1 MRRRGRPAG
10 RGRPATTAEWPAAP
24 AGAGRGRQHAIDGEV
39 GGCHRQAVERRA
51 GVGIGSSACGAGG
64 RDRGRALNSG
74 LQDAADARDGKS
86 RAEQHG
92 ERPYAEAI
100 AAVAEMRFGDFI
112 ARGPGPRR
120 TQAAGKIAAGAEAR
134 DCDQGHIGSGE
145 DGETLGRDAGIGIG
159 RDDAETQR
167 GAEGQ
172 QDHGDGRGAQRAEYH
187 GTPFEITWANSDGG
201 GDRSGR
207 CGMAAMARCLQRR
220 PIKDK
225 INITTTTRPTR

>member
-10 RGRPATTAEWPAAP
+10 RGRPATTAEWTRRRPAP
-24 AGAGRGRQHAIDGEV
+24 TGGRQYAIDGEV
-39 GGCHRQAVERRA
+39 GGSHRQAIERRT
-51 GVGIGSSACGAGG
+51 GIGIGGSAGGAGG
-64 RDRGRALNSG
+64 GDRGRALNSG

-112 ARGPGPRR
+112 ARGPGPWRA
-120 TQAAGKIAAGAEAR
+120 QPAGKIAAGAEAR
-134 DCDQGHIGSGE
+134 DCHQGHIGSGE

-159 RDDAETQR
+159 RDDAETQG
-167 GAEGQ
+167 GAKGQ
-172 QDHGDGRGAQRAEYH
+172 QDQGDGRGAERAEYH
-187 GTPFEITWANSDGG
+187 GTPLEIMWANSAGG

-207 CGMAAMARCLQRR
+207 LGR
-220 PIKDK
+220 PWQDAFSAG
-225 INITTTTRPTR
+225 R